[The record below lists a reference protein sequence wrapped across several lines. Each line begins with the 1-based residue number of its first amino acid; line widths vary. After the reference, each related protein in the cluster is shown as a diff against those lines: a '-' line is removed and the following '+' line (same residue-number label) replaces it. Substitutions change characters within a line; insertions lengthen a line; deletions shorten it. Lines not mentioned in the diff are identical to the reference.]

1 MSESEPRLSSTIVVT
16 RDGDA
21 GLEVLLLE
29 RSGDRKPWVFPGGK
43 LDEADR
49 VGAGDEA
56 AALRRAAVREAD
68 EEAGLSLDP
77 DALMLISRWI
87 TPKISP
93 KRFDTFFYLASVAA
107 TASVRVCGSEI
118 SSHRWFEPRAALE
131 AHHASEIRLAPP
143 TFVSVTWLATHV
155 DSAGAARALA
165 TDEPITFRPRIHPIE
180 GGACILYPGDAG
192 YEADD
197 ISRPGPR
204 HRLWT
209 RPEGWEYE
217 RS

>member
-1 MSESEPRLSSTIVVT
+1 MSDSEPRLSSTIVVT

-49 VGAGDEA
+49 HGGVDEE
-56 AALRRAAVREAD
+56 AALRRAAVREAH
-68 EEAGLSLDP
+68 EEARLSLDP
-77 DALMLISRWI
+77 EALVLISRWI
-87 TPKISP
+87 TPQIAP
-93 KRFDTFFYLASVAA
+93 KRFDTYFYLASVSA
-107 TASVRVCGSEI
+107 TAEVQVDGGEI
-118 SSHRWFEPRAALE
+118 ARHRWLAPREALE

-143 TFVSVTWLATHV
+143 TFVSVTWLADHT
-155 DSAGAARALA
+155 DAAGAARALSEI
-165 TDEPITFRPRIHPIE
+165 DLITFRPRIHPIE

-192 YEADD
+192 YEAGD
-197 ISRPGPR
+197 ISLPGPR

-209 RPEGWEYE
+209 RPGGWEYQ
-217 RS
+217 RG